1 MNIYEQLLQ
10 KQRCFLSQLYDS
22 VNGIFHIE
30 TFRNE
35 IRIVDKNK
43 ALLTD

>member
-10 KQRCFLSQLYDS
+10 KQRYSLPRIYDS
-22 VNGIFHIE
+22 VNGVFHIE
-30 TFRNE
+30 TFCKE

-43 ALLTD
+43 VLLTD